1 MKKGIAVLL
10 AVLFVVSLTAI
21 AANTRDDGG
30 YGCDCEKTVVIGP
43 VVFNPL
49 HIMRE
54 PKRT

>member
-30 YGCDCEKTVVIGP
+30 YGCDGGEDGGYGP
-43 VVFNPL
+43 FNPL